1 MDLSKVSTS
10 HLHQVT
16 LLSSF
21 TIHIKKALA
30 YLPFLTILPTENH
43 QVQHLPFCEEL
54 TCQHQ
59 GISTLFKQ
67 KHPSWSPSAIHSALV
82 TSAFVVENKGGLL
95 LAQSPVSNSPVT
107 IGPGSPFDLGMEAVN
122 PTSAIDPALVFETG
136 SFLPGC
142 RYHCQKCKRVMHCFS
157 LNKFSRDRGFRN
169 LTQLLSTDGRLE

>member
-1 MDLSKVSTS
+1 MMDLSKLCTS

-21 TIHIKKALA
+21 TFHIKKALA
-30 YLPFLTILPTENH
+30 YLPFSNHTSHRNH
-43 QVQHLPFCEEL
+43 QVEHLPFCEEL
-54 TCQHQ
+54 TWQHQ
-59 GISTLFKQ
+59 GITTLFKQ

-82 TSAFVVENKGGLL
+82 TSAFLVENKGGLL

-107 IGPGSPFDLGMEAVN
+107 IGPGSPFDLGMEAAN
-122 PTSAIDPALVFETG
+122 PTSATDPALVFETG

-142 RYHCQKCKRVMHCFS
+142 HYHCQKCKRVMHCFS

-169 LTQLLSTDGRLE
+169 LTQLFTDGRLE